1 MVDLY
6 CKSCPV
12 CQQMKGENK
21 AAQGLLHALP
31 VPTRPWQSIGMDFVG
46 PFPEVDGY
54 NYLWVVICRLTTYV
68 HLIPTH
74 TSVTA
79 SQLAWSYLKEIV
91 QLHGLPESFVS
102 DRDAKFTSKFW
113 KELHW
118 MLGSTLLMS
127 TAFHPQT
134 DGVTEHA
141 NRTIIQ
147 IIRVSIRPD
156 QKDWVQALPMTE
168 FAINMSVSAT
178 TGLAPFKFQGY
189 MPSMMKTVSLTLEST
204 PPGVR
209 AFALMA
215 VSHVAQAHDAIIAS
229 RVFQTHQANKHR
241 RQEPMFT
248 EGDLVYL
255 STKNLSLPKGRA
267 SKLCPKYVGPYK
279 ILKTFHDSSTYE
291 LELPPELMK
300 RGIHP
305 KFHVSLLRPHVAND
319 VELFPNR

>member
-12 CQQMKGENK
+12 CQQTKGENK
-21 AAQGLLHALP
+21 APQGLLHALP

-54 NYLWVVICRLTTYV
+54 NYLWVVVCCLTTYV

-74 TSVTA
+74 MSVTA

-91 QLHGLPESFVS
+91 RLHGLPESIVS

-113 KELHW
+113 KELHR
-118 MLGSTLLMS
+118 MLGLTLFMS
-127 TAFHPQT
+127 TAFHPQA
-134 DGVTEHA
+134 DGVTERA

-147 IIRVSIRPD
+147 IIRASIRPD

-168 FAINMSVSAT
+168 FAINTSISAT
-178 TGLAPFKFQGY
+178 TGLAPFEFQGY
-189 MPSMMKTVSLTLEST
+189 MPSMMKIVSLTLEST

-209 AFALMA
+209 AFALTA
-215 VSHVAQAHDAIIAS
+215 VGHIAQAHDAIIAS
-229 RVFQTHQANKHR
+229 RVFQTHQANKCR
-241 RQEPMFT
+241 RPEPVIN

-255 STKNLSLPKGRA
+255 LTKNLSLLRGRP
-267 SKLCPKYVGPYK
+267 SKLWPTFVGPYK
-279 ILKTFHDSSTYE
+279 VLKALHDSLSYK

-300 RGIHP
+300 RGIFP
-305 KFHVSLLRPHVAND
+305 KFHVSLLRPHLAND
-319 VELFPNR
+319 AELFPNR